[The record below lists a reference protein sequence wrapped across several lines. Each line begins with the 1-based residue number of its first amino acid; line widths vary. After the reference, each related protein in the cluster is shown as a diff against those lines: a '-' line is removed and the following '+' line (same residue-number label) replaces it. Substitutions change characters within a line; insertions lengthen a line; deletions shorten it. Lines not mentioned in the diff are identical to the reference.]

1 MSEVVAGDPMIT
13 AGNNEA
19 PTDHEKRLS
28 PQSELDSPTAAVV
41 EKVRSTL
48 ATLGAELK
56 PHYDFI
62 VCGSGSS
69 GSVVAGRQTN
79 EHGNLLTSNPETSG
93 RNLK

>member
-28 PQSELDSPTAAVV
+28 PQSELDSPTAAVA
-41 EKVRSTL
+41 EKVRSNL

-56 PHYDFI
+56 P
-62 VCGSGSS
+62 
-69 GSVVAGRQTN
+69 
-79 EHGNLLTSNPETSG
+79 
-93 RNLK
+93 LKATHRL